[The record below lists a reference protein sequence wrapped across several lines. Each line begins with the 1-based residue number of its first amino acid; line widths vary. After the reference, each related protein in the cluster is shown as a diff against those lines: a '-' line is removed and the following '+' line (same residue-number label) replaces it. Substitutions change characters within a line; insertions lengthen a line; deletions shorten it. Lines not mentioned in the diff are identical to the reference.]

1 MTREIYRRN
10 SFFGVYSSRC
20 LESMMA
26 EWRHSS
32 RRKLSV
38 HILTKYKTESKLKM
52 AWVFKLSNIFSNKH
66 MPLTPSQTVT
76 PNNNQVCKYLRLRGT
91 PHSNTAQNVI
101 LFPQIYS
108 ESYCSRGACNAERM
122 WLATV
127 WQDYVVLFWVLLALF
142 LKSLKSYLFRYYKI
156 EKNILYLLF
165 DHEKLFFYEV
175 W

>member
-10 SFFGVYSSRC
+10 SYFGVYSSRC

-76 PNNNQVCKYLRLRGT
+76 PNNDQVCKYLDYGGHLTQTLHRMLFYFPR
-91 PHSNTAQNVI
+91 SI
-101 LFPQIYS
+101 LSHIAAEAHVMQSECDLLLFGRIMLFYS
-108 ESYCSRGACNAERM
+108 ECC
-122 WLATV
+122 
-127 WQDYVVLFWVLLALF
+127 
-142 LKSLKSYLFRYYKI
+142 
-156 EKNILYLLF
+156 
-165 DHEKLFFYEV
+165 
-175 W
+175 